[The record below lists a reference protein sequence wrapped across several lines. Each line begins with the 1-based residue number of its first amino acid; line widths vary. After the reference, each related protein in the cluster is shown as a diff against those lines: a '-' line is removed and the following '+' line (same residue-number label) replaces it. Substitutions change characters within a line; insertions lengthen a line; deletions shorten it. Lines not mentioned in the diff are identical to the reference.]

1 MNIHVLREL
10 KPYSFLELQDMFK
23 KDEKDL
29 KNILNTLSLIN
40 IARRLSK
47 DISKIE
53 LEELLDTE
61 NFYELNLL
69 LEGNVYVFKYV
80 GVLVLGDICLIIY
93 PKYENNYLDD
103 RDNGFKVFNQL
114 ISVIRKY
121 KSKEQKIGDS
131 DLESNSNLLS
141 ITLELIFSYY
151 EYGLYRNDK
160 KIIELNGDGQILW
173 DKTINENT
181 AYFSNGVPIYLDIF
195 TINQETNENDYFRKL
210 HATVL
215 TTVCKK
221 LKDVLKILNIDMIN
235 VSSDSIEDFGNREY
249 ITYRINQELSTQFVT
264 YKQNILKLLKKII
277 EEDYS
282 TASSDN
288 ISFVGTNSFN
298 LVWEDVCSV
307 VMGDCIN
314 KTMKELGLSYSKN
327 TKQSALIS
335 DVIPKPKWTHSVSG
349 ISHTSSKTLIPD
361 IITIKD
367 SCLSIYDAKYY
378 KIKLDDKEVKN
389 QPGVGD
395 VTKQYLYEL
404 SYKEFANENSLNI
417 NTNAFLM
424 PTSDKYEKR
433 IGYAS
438 MELFNTLGD
447 IKLNDIEVILKP
459 AEEMYK
465 TYLKNDSI

>member
-29 KNILNTLSLIN
+29 KNILNTLSLMN